1 VALYRHLAQIF
12 ENETAFTVGVV
23 CLGLF
28 PIAMVLAILF
38 LK

>member
-1 VALYRHLAQIF
+1 MRRRLIRIF
-12 ENETAFTVGVV
+12 ENETAFAFAVI

-28 PIAMVLAILF
+28 PIAMVLAVFF